1 MKVTNVEKKENSTV
15 ELTIHVEA
23 DEFEAAVQKAYL
35 KSRSR
40 IAVPGASGR
49 ARPPARSSRGC
60 TAPACF
66 MKMPST
72 TSIPAPMRPL

>member
-40 IAVPGASGR
+40 IAVPGFRKGKA
-49 ARPPARSSRGC
+49 PARSLRGC
-60 TAPACF
+60 TDPACF

-72 TSIPAPMRPL
+72 MSIPAPMRPL

>member
-40 IAVPGASGR
+40 IAVPASGR
-49 ARPPARSSRGC
+49 ARPPARSLRGC
-60 TAPACF
+60 TDPACF

-72 TSIPAPMRPL
+72 MSIPAPMRPL

>member
-40 IAVPGASGR
+40 IAVPGFR
-49 ARPPARSSRGC
+49 KD
-60 TAPACF
+60 PACF

-72 TSIPAPMRPL
+72 MSIPAPMRPL